1 MFYMISGGSGSG
13 KSEFA
18 EAIIEKLQKESQKTS
33 LIYIATMKALDREAE
48 EKINRHRKMRQ
59 NKGFIT
65 KECFGDLKNLLLPA
79 NSIVLLDCMS
89 NLVANEMFQ
98 EERVKELVFQEILS
112 GIEKLREQS
121 KHLVVVTNEIF
132 SDGIE
137 YDEITQKYIENLGI
151 INQRMAVQA
160 DVVAEVVCGIPIY
173 HKTAWTIEADNR

>member
-18 EAIIEKLQKESQKTS
+18 ETIIEKLQKESQKTP
-33 LIYIATMKALDREAE
+33 LVYIATMKALDREAE
-48 EKINRHRKMRQ
+48 EKINRHRKMRK

-173 HKTAWTIEADNR
+173 HKKAWTIEADNR